1 MQLDKS
7 SEFT

>member
-7 SEFT
+7 V